1 MEHRLTDDLIYKNV
15 QIAKASVEFSGSEK
29 LEKARRTFLVFLT
42 IVLFIEFANVEI
54 QSATLAV
61 VVAKVG
67 RPWVVTVGLWLLF
80 FYAFAVYYFV
90 VQKELAFFAFKNAK
104 KSSFFGQLNRLEFT
118 RRLVAESGLDYLQP
132 GQGLVK
138 KSDELVTEIQYEVDN
153 LPEEVLKK
161 IDGFEYSTRTF
172 TYTNQPA
179 DHEYFAK
186 VVPLIR
192 PAFCFNYLVYVLPIH
207 VGFVLIAI
215 VALENCYGFFD
226 YLA

>member
-1 MEHRLTDDLIYKNV
+1 MIDDDLIYKDV
-15 QIAKASVEFSGSEK
+15 KIAKASVEFSGSEK

-42 IVLFIEFANVEI
+42 IVLFIEFANIEVK
-54 QSATLAV
+54 SATLAV

-67 RPWVVTVGLWLLF
+67 RPWVVTAGLWLLF
-80 FYAFAVYYFV
+80 IYSFAVYYFA

-104 KSSFFGQLNRLEFT
+104 KSSFFSQLNRLEFT
-118 RRLVAESGLDYLQP
+118 RRLVAASGCDYLQP
-132 GQGLVK
+132 GQGLVIK
-138 KSDELVTEIQYEVDN
+138 YDESVTEIQYDVDK
-153 LPEEVLKK
+153 LPEDDLKK

-172 TYTNQPA
+172 TYTNQPD
-179 DHEYFAK
+179 DHAYFAK

-207 VGFVLIAI
+207 VGFVLAAFGLLEQCY
-215 VALENCYGFFD
+215 ALFD

>member
-1 MEHRLTDDLIYKNV
+1 MTDDLIYKNV
-15 QIAKASVEFSGSEK
+15 QIVKASVDFSGSEK

-67 RPWVVTVGLWLLF
+67 RPWVVTAGLWALF
-80 FYAFAVYYFV
+80 IYAFAVYYFA
-90 VQKELAFFAFKNAK
+90 VQKELAFFAFKNAE
-104 KSSFFGQLNRLEFT
+104 KSSFFSQLNRLEFN
-118 RRLVAESGLDYLQP
+118 RRLVAESGRDYFQP
-132 GQGLVK
+132 GTGLVK
-138 KSDELVTEIQYEVDN
+138 KIDESVTEIQYDVDN

-161 IDGFEYSTRTF
+161 IDGFDYSTRTF
-172 TYTNQPA
+172 TSTNQPA
-179 DHEYFAK
+179 DHAYFAK

-192 PAFCFNYLVYVLPIH
+192 PAFRFNYLVYVLPIH
-207 VGFVLIAI
+207 VGVVLIAI
-215 VALENCYGFFD
+215 VVLEQCYVFLD